1 MKKSVLVFISLIFLV
16 SCSNKTQLTG
26 DLTGQWY
33 IYKITRNSIDEGS
46 LVNDSFKNYS
56 ITFTSA
62 GQYVEQ
68 NVTNLVD
75 TSFQTGTWQF
85 QNSYGQLVL
94 TDTARKQRVYTVFNL
109 VGNHVELLRNAED
122 RYMRKFQ

>member
-1 MKKSVLVFISLIFLV
+1 MKKALLVFAGLIFLIG
-16 SCSNKTQLTG
+16 CSNKGELIG

-33 IYKITRNSIDEGS
+33 IYKITRDNIDQQH
-46 LVNDSFKNYS
+46 LVSDSFKNYS

-68 NVTNLVD
+68 NVSGID
-75 TSFQTGTWQF
+75 TPRKTGTWQF
-85 QNSYGQLVL
+85 QSSNGQLAL
-94 TDTARKQRVYTVFNL
+94 TDTARKTIVYTMFNL
-109 VGNHVELLRNAED
+109 TGNHVELLRNRED